1 MTDAAAD
8 IRPSGRRP
16 GGLAAIVTFGAL
28 VVLAGLV
35 LFPVLATALN
45 GFKDLSELRTNPFGL
60 PHVWMWSNYWSI
72 LTGAR
77 YWQVL
82 GNSLLIALFTVALT
96 LIVSSM
102 AAFTF
107 AHLRFF
113 GDKFLL
119 SYIQLGLLFPVATAI
134 VPLFIKIRDLGLL
147 DSYWGVILPQ
157 VAFSLAMSVLLIR
170 NAFKQLPSELLDA
183 AMMDGCGYFRYFIYV
198 PATLRPDP
206 VDSRGHLL
214 CRQLERLS
222 PAAHRPQQRVA
233 LPLDARP
240 HGLPGPVHDLLA
252 ACAGLHYPDHF
263 AGDHH
268 VSHGAALYRRRSDRG
283 RDQGVSGARRRRSG
297 RFLGETVDDGRD
309 GGFRPIVFVERQRRA
324 IAGKE

>member
-1 MTDAAAD
+1 MTEAAD
-8 IRPSGRRP
+8 AIRSSGRRP
-16 GGLAAIVTFGAL
+16 GGLAAIVTFASL
-28 VVLAGLV
+28 VVLAGAV

-198 PATLRPDP
+198 T
-206 VDSRGHLL
+206 
-214 CRQLERLS
+214 
-222 PAAHRPQQRVA
+222 
-233 LPLDARP
+233 LPLSGPILSTVAVISFVGSWNGYLLPLIVLNSESRYP
-240 HGLPGPVHDLLA
+240 WTLGLMAYQGQYMTSWQLVLA
-252 ACAGLHYPDHF
+252 FITLTILPAIIMFLMAQRYIVAGLT
-263 AGDHH
+263 AGA
-268 VSHGAALYRRRSDRG
+268 VKA
-283 RDQGVSGARRRRSG
+283 
-297 RFLGETVDDGRD
+297 
-309 GGFRPIVFVERQRRA
+309 
-324 IAGKE
+324 

>member
-1 MTDAAAD
+1 MTEAAD
-8 IRPSGRRP
+8 AIRSSGRRP
-16 GGLAAIVTFGAL
+16 GGLAAIVTFAAL
-28 VVLAGLV
+28 VVLAGAV

-45 GFKDLSELRTNPFGL
+45 GFKHLSELRTNPFGL

-72 LTGAR
+72 LTGYR

-147 DSYWGVILPQ
+147 DSYWGIILPQ

-198 PATLRPDP
+198 T
-206 VDSRGHLL
+206 
-214 CRQLERLS
+214 
-222 PAAHRPQQRVA
+222 
-233 LPLDARP
+233 LPLSGPILSTVAVISFVGSWNGYLLPLIVLNSESRYP
-240 HGLPGPVHDLLA
+240 WTLGLMAYQGQYMTSWQLVLA
-252 ACAGLHYPDHF
+252 FITLTILPAIIMFLMAQRYIVAGLT
-263 AGDHH
+263 AG
-268 VSHGAALYRRRSDRG
+268 
-283 RDQGVSGARRRRSG
+283 
-297 RFLGETVDDGRD
+297 
-309 GGFRPIVFVERQRRA
+309 A
-324 IAGKE
+324 IKA

>member
-1 MTDAAAD
+1 MTEAAAA
-8 IRPSGRRP
+8 IRSSGRRP
-16 GGLAAIVTFGAL
+16 GGLVAIVTFGAL

-147 DSYWGVILPQ
+147 DSYWGIILPQ

-198 PATLRPDP
+198 T
-206 VDSRGHLL
+206 
-214 CRQLERLS
+214 
-222 PAAHRPQQRVA
+222 
-233 LPLDARP
+233 LPLSGPILSTVAVISFVGSWNGYLLPLIVLNSESRYP
-240 HGLPGPVHDLLA
+240 WTLGLMAYQGQYMTSWQLVLA
-252 ACAGLHYPDHF
+252 FITLTILPAIIMFLMAQRYIVAGLT
-263 AGDHH
+263 AG
-268 VSHGAALYRRRSDRG
+268 
-283 RDQGVSGARRRRSG
+283 
-297 RFLGETVDDGRD
+297 
-309 GGFRPIVFVERQRRA
+309 A
-324 IAGKE
+324 IKA

>member
-1 MTDAAAD
+1 MTDAVTDVIEVAGLTQPA
-8 IRPSGRRP
+8 GRRP
-16 GGLAAIVTFGAL
+16 RGLSAIITFGAL

-45 GFKDLSELRTNPFGL
+45 GFKDLSEFRTNPFGL
-60 PHVWMWSNYWSI
+60 PHVWMWTNYWDI
-72 LTGAR
+72 LTGYR

-113 GDKFLL
+113 GDRFLL
-119 SYIQLGLLFPVATAI
+119 AYVQVGLLFPLATAI

-147 DSYWGVILPQ
+147 DSYWGIILPQ

-183 AMMDGCGYFRYFIYV
+183 AMMDGCGYFRYFFYI
-198 PATLRPDP
+198 T
-206 VDSRGHLL
+206 
-214 CRQLERLS
+214 
-222 PAAHRPQQRVA
+222 
-233 LPLDARP
+233 LPLSGPILSTVAVIAFVGSWNGYLLPLIVLNSESRYP
-240 HGLPGPVHDLLA
+240 WTLGLMAYQGQYMTSWQLVLA
-252 ACAGLHYPDHF
+252 FITLTILPAIIMFLMAQRYIVAGLT
-263 AGDHH
+263 AGA
-268 VSHGAALYRRRSDRG
+268 VKA
-283 RDQGVSGARRRRSG
+283 
-297 RFLGETVDDGRD
+297 
-309 GGFRPIVFVERQRRA
+309 
-324 IAGKE
+324 